1 MAGNLLGQK
10 PKETPLMQFSTRV
23 AQQYVDRTSDT
34 LLPIPVGGTL
44 TSLPGSQGA
53 HDTHLYVLA
62 VTHFLLTGADTC
74 TLAT

>member
-1 MAGNLLGQK
+1 
-10 PKETPLMQFSTRV
+10 MQFSTRV

-62 VTHFLLTGADTC
+62 VTHFLLNGVYMVQIHVHGFGIQ
-74 TLAT
+74 